1 MVGKGRIQEAGTET
15 TEPES
20 EEAEVFAWRLEQ
32 FASLGFSQ
40 HDSIALAVSDADL
53 GCARELQRG
62 RCPHELAL
70 AILL

>member
-1 MVGKGRIQEAGTET
+1 MVGKTQEADVEIV
-15 TEPES
+15 EHES

-32 FASLGFSQ
+32 FARLGFSH
-40 HDSIALAVSDADL
+40 HDALALAVSDADL

-62 RCPHELAL
+62 RCPNELAL

>member
-1 MVGKGRIQEAGTET
+1 MIGKGPIQELEIEAE
-15 TEPES
+15 ELES
-20 EEAEVFAWRLEQ
+20 EDAEVFAWRLEQ
-32 FASLGFSQ
+32 FARLGFSQ
-40 HDSIALAVSDADL
+40 HDSLALAVSDADL